1 MTGATPVTLDRSLRA
16 QLAEC
21 LHFTKATDKQTSQ
34 AAFAAIRQALKFHA
48 TRIHR
53 VGDIPQPA
61 HIRVSIE
68 RIVAAATEL
77 LDAID
82 RSKLPH
88 AVVRSL
94 ESEVVRDG
102 TLFLSLTDIQVRGA
116 TAIERSKRQ
125 QSSGMHIKMHA
136 EALSKAKEQFEGI
149 FDQFGPAETSVP
161 EDRARWKADFVTLCC
176 GRLPAVGTSKGK
188 TAKKSA
194 TKDG

>member
-1 MTGATPVTLDRSLRA
+1 MTGAVPVTLDRSLRA

-21 LHFTKATDKQTSQ
+21 LHFTKATDKRTSR

-48 TRIHR
+48 TRITR

-77 LDAID
+77 AAAID

-94 ESEVVRDG
+94 GSEVVRDG
-102 TLFLSLTDIQVRGA
+102 TLFLSLTDIQVRGHK
-116 TAIERSKRQ
+116 AIERTKQQ
-125 QSSGMHIKMHA
+125 QSSGMHIKVHA
-136 EALSKAKEQFEGI
+136 EALEKARAMFDGI
-149 FDQFGPAETSVP
+149 FDQFGPAETAVP
-161 EDRARWKADFVTLCC
+161 EDRARWKADFVALCC

-188 TAKKSA
+188 VAKKTA
-194 TKDG
+194 RKDG